1 MMTQLDFFIERI
13 KSNSEIKNTSFEVDE
28 TPIEFFE
35 PEDAIEFHASRLLFL
50 LKFCSTDKLDNGEH
64 SIKGR
69 TKLAKLDF
77 FLRYPVY
84 LEKILEKLKKGHLIL
99 KEHEKQNIETRMIRY
114 KYGPWDDKYYDVWAY
129 LLAKGLIVIK
139 PINGIDYF
147 LITEQG
153 KAAVDSLLGLE
164 TYNVIK
170 KRCQV
175 IKKSLAKRKGTSLKN
190 LIYQHFPEIVGQPI
204 GSTINGVYD
213 A

>member
-1 MMTQLDFFIERI
+1 ME
-13 KSNSEIKNTSFEVDE
+13 
-28 TPIEFFE
+28 
-35 PEDAIEFHASRLLFL
+35 
-50 LKFCSTDKLDNGEH
+50 NGEH

-84 LEKILEKLKKGHLIL
+84 LEKALDKLKKGRLTL
-99 KEHEKQNIETRMIRY
+99 EEHEKQNIETRMIRY
-114 KYGPWDDKYYDVWAY
+114 KYGPWDEKYYDVWAY

-147 LITEQG
+147 LITPQG

-175 IKKSLAKRKGTSLKN
+175 IKKSLAKRK
-190 LIYQHFPEIVGQPI
+190 VGQPI
-204 GSTINGVYD
+204 GSTIKGVYD